1 MYQFDSSGNVSI
13 LIKAAAPMDLLG
25 VSYVQGDVVAFF
37 DNAYFDIQFTNNN
50 KVVTK
55 GPVNL
60 LHFNTMSIDSITIH
74 PKSMNHSTY
83 NFIAA
88 TKSQDQ
94 AILIPVKEEITSDSS
109 GNAFLTRIPVN
120 TKPLFIKSITTR
132 LNATGYTV
140 NYSTG
145 QVSSLANSTKYLV
158 FYYAAD
164 VSLVGYN
171 LKEVRTPYFEIE
183 ITGDN
188 NTNGITRRML
198 LTVPKASIDISTLL
212 EFKQETLASAE
223 LRFTVIDGEASI
235 VYY

>member
-1 MYQFDSSGNVSI
+1 MYQFDSSGNVTI

-60 LHFNTMSIDSITIH
+60 LHFNTMSINSITIH
-74 PKSMNHSTY
+74 PKAVSHSTY

-94 AILIPVKEEITSDSS
+94 AILIPIKEEFTSDSS
-109 GNAFLTRIPVN
+109 GNAFLTRIPSN
-120 TKPLFIKSITTR
+120 TKPLFIKNVSTR
-132 LNATGYTV
+132 LNAVGYSV

-145 QVSSLANSTKYLV
+145 QVTSLANSTKYLA

-164 VSLVGYN
+164 VSLIGYN

-188 NTNGITRRML
+188 NTNGITRKML
-198 LTVPKASIDISTLL
+198 LTIPKASIDINTLL